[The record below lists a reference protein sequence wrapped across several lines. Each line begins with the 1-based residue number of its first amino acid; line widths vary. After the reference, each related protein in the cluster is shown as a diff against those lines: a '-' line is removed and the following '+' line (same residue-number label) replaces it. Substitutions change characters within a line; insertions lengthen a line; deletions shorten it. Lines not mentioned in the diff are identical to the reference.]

1 MIKVS
6 VPGKIHLLGEHSVVY
21 GKPALLAA
29 INLRIYLTISR
40 ENGGYKLSS
49 NIEDKLI
56 IKAQKKL
63 EDIIKKRFGKKI
75 PPYQLAI
82 RSQLPIGSGLGSSA
96 AFSAAFSAAL
106 LSFLKIKWDL
116 SLVNK
121 LAYEG
126 EKIFHG
132 TPSGGDNTTV
142 VFGGL
147 LWFRKETEW
156 IKIHKNFQQ
165 FILIN
170 SGKPVESTKE
180 MVEKVKLKVQ
190 SAKFKVEKI
199 FNDQEQLTKQLAQV
213 LKDGDE
219 DLLIKIIKDGE
230 KNLEK
235 IGVVGKVA
243 QAIIRQIEKLGGAA
257 KISGAGGVKI
267 GSGMIL
273 CYHKNPKK
281 VLDFAK
287 INNLEAFPIK
297 IGEEGLRREEES
309 QVAWK

>member
-1 MIKVS
+1 MITIS
-6 VPGKIHLLGEHSVVY
+6 APGKIHLLGEHSIVY

-29 INLRIYLTISR
+29 INLRIYITISR
-40 ENGGYKLSS
+40 ENGEYKLPS
-49 NIEDKLI
+49 NIDEQQI
-56 IKAQKKL
+56 IRVQNTL

-82 RSQLPIGSGLGSSA
+82 KSQLPIGVGLGSSA
-96 AFSAAFSAAL
+96 AFSACLVAAT
-106 LSFLKIKWDL
+106 LSFLKINWDL
-116 SLVNK
+116 DLINE
-121 LAYEG
+121 LAYEA
-126 EKIFHG
+126 EKVFHG
-132 TPSGGDNTTV
+132 NPSGGDNTTV

-147 LWFRKETEW
+147 LWFRKEFERV
-156 IKIHKNFQQ
+156 KVHKNFKQ

-219 DLLIKIIKDGE
+219 DLLIKIIKAGE

-235 IGVVGKVA
+235 LGVVGKVA

-257 KISGAGGVKI
+257 KISGAGGIKK
-267 GSGMIL
+267 GSGMLL
-273 CYHKNPKK
+273 CYHRNPQ
-281 VLDFAK
+281 VILDFASK
-287 INNLEAFPIK
+287 NNLEAFKIK
-297 IGEEGLRREEES
+297 IGEEGLRVE
-309 QVAWK
+309 K